1 VRVLSRYYLRE
12 FVKLFVVMGF
22 GLSLVLGA
30 IDLIS
35 RMGTFLPHDPR
46 MVDLLYYALLTA
58 PRYFLYLMPVAALVC
73 SLYVI
78 GHASRTREMVAV
90 MASGG
95 RVRRLLLPFVILGVF
110 LSLLGFVMEEFVVPA
125 FSTEAIRV
133 KHAIRK
139 RAMPSSV
146 MTAGGIWLRAGD
158 GSLVKIDFYL
168 EEEDTFRG
176 MSIFVLGEEGMGE
189 VVRAGEARY
198 LKEEKAWLLSDVTRY
213 NLATYETTSL
223 ASYHY
228 PHLGPPSVFAEEVRK
243 PYALGI
249 REIKRYLDRL
259 ERAGFRNLRLLVE
272 FHSKL
277 SYPLVSFFM
286 VLIGVSISSRRTMGG
301 LAATGVGL
309 LMTLAYWMA
318 FTMLLSFGY
327 TGILPPFVA
336 AWLMPLLMG
345 GLSGYLFLRI
355 PE

>member
-1 VRVLSRYYLRE
+1 VRVLSRYYIRE
-12 FVKLFVVMGF
+12 FVKLFAVMSL
-22 GLSLVLGA
+22 GLSLVFGA

-35 RMGTFLPHDPR
+35 RIGTFLPHDPR
-46 MVDLLYYALLTA
+46 IIDLLFYALLTA

-78 GHASRTREMVAV
+78 GHASRTREVVAV

-95 RVRRLLLPFVILGVF
+95 RVRRLLLPFVVLGVV
-110 LSLLGFVMEEFVVPA
+110 LSLLGFLLEEFVVPA

-139 RAMPSSV
+139 RSMPSSV
-146 MTAGGIWLRAGD
+146 LTAGGIWLRAGD

-168 EEEDTFRG
+168 EERDTFRG
-176 MSIFVLGEEGMGE
+176 MSIFVLGEEGMRE
-189 VVRAGEARY
+189 IVRAGEARY
-198 LKEEKAWLLSDVTRY
+198 LTEEKAWLLSDVRRY
-213 NLATYETTSL
+213 DLATYETTSL

-249 REIKRYLDRL
+249 LEIKRYLDRL

-286 VLIGVSISSRRTMGG
+286 VLIGVSISSRRTVGG
-301 LAATGVGL
+301 FVATGLGL
-309 LMTLAYWMA
+309 LITLAYWMA

-336 AWLMPLLMG
+336 AWLMPVIMG